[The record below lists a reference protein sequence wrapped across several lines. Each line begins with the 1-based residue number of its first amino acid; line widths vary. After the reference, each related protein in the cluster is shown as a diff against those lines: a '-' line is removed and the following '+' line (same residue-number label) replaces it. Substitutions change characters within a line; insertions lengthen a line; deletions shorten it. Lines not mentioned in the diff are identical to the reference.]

1 MKLYEFFH
9 VNEGQDDWEIRNLH
23 KLDHILVKLADMVV
37 RGQQKESDY
46 FGMVA
51 ACVLDPDNNIVARL
65 NIPAKD
71 GRRIHAERA
80 AMVAYYK
87 KYGEIPEGSIILT
100 TLSPCCEHMDD
111 RAGESCT
118 DLINKSPVHKVYCG
132 FIDPS
137 QHGHNDRRF
146 TLQET
151 NNPKIRAICEKL
163 ADVFLDDDE
172 MHEAI
177 DRDDAISKIKKL
189 QNTSGRNE
197 NELANIER
205 IIKKLMNEFD
215 IKPEDIGQHAPV
227 DPLKAK
233 LAKAAYDKQMAADAL
248 RGEWKN
254 IKGRFVNMFAEDT
267 VNEVF
272 TSKQQVIAHFIKI
285 GKTAA
290 QGASAWEK
298 GWRGRVP
305 KKPKEPALQSTRQ
318 YRFPYNDENE
328 AFDIGMGQASHR
340 KDGLDEVVDISDLE
354 QAMSDLQSEFN
365 FVSKYP
371 MSQWDLPPEQRLPW
385 KRPPTKRNPYGVEY
399 SEEERKSLLG
409 PHYVP
414 EFDIGTIDDDDD
426 DDYINESINVADFK
440 EILKKFLPL
449 AKKIVKLNKM
459 PTIILRNTIS
469 DNHQP
474 TMGRFR
480 NDTYTLELAIANRQ
494 PVDILRTLAHELTH
508 AKQNEEHVNI
518 DPTTGSRDEN
528 EANAMAGI
536 VIRHFNKEYPE
547 YLSYQP
553 VEEGKTNGRKRIR

>member
-1 MKLYEFFH
+1 MKLNEFFH
-9 VNEGQDDWEIRNLH
+9 ISEKQSDWEIHNLH
-23 KLDHILVKLADMVV
+23 KLDHILVKLADMVI
-37 RGQQKESDY
+37 RGQKKEPAY

-51 ACVLDPDNNIVARL
+51 AAVLDPDQNIVARL
-65 NIPAKD
+65 NIPAED
-71 GRRIHAERA
+71 GTRIHAERA

-137 QHGHNDRRF
+137 QHEHNDRRF

-272 TSKQQVIAHFIKI
+272 TSKQQVIAYFVSR

-290 QGASAWEK
+290 QGAAAWER
-298 GWRGRVP
+298 GWRGPQP
-305 KKPKEPALQSTRQ
+305 KKTTPRDISN
-318 YRFPYNDENE
+318 YRLPYKDES
-328 AFDIGMGQASHR
+328 FDIGMGQASHG
-340 KDGLDEVVDISDLE
+340 KDG
-354 QAMSDLQSEFN
+354 
-365 FVSKYP
+365 
-371 MSQWDLPPEQRLPW
+371 
-385 KRPPTKRNPYGVEY
+385 
-399 SEEERKSLLG
+399 
-409 PHYVP
+409 
-414 EFDIGTIDDDDD
+414 
-426 DDYINESINVADFK
+426 INESINVADFK

-449 AKKIVKLNKM
+449 AKKIIKLNKM
-459 PTIILRNTIS
+459 PTIILRKTIS